1 MIRASAAVHSVP
13 VVSVRVVVLRL
24 RSSQGGGW
32 AARGCSSRSPSK
44 KSVARR
50 SGFATVRDLPSAGVM
65 TADRW
70 LGQRV
75 GLRTLLFLLMTH
87 YLGAGR

>member
-1 MIRASAAVHSVP
+1 MIRASAAVPSVP

-32 AARGCSSRSPSK
+32 AARGCSSQSPSK

-75 GLRTLLFLLMTH
+75 GLRTLLFLLMTY

>member
-1 MIRASAAVHSVP
+1 MIRASAAVPSVP

-44 KSVARR
+44 KSV
-50 SGFATVRDLPSAGVM
+50 ATVRDLPSAGVM